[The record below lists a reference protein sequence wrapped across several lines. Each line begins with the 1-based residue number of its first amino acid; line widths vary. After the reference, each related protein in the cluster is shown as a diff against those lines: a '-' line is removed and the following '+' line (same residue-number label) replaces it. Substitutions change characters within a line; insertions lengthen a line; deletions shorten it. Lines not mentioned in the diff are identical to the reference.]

1 MLTRSAANLA
11 TRSHHEFGN
20 GERCLLG
27 LIGVKG
33 VCQKNAPAD
42 QNQEQDDYV
51 DHRSKLPRTRA
62 GLPALRLRD
71 RGFSMTSRLCQNDF
85 VGTFDHLGSRLPNA
99 ISSKGQSPLARPPDK
114 WRSLCGFITFPM
126 TAMCQR
132 STDVRLRTRSGH
144 YFARATRLRSRS
156 TVNRSS
162 PRGIAPE
169 RYSCHRQTN
178 RHKARELVGANAR
191 CCGNLGRRLTAAAG
205 QGHSQRA
212 NKKRPQAILPKRLSY
227 AAALAA

>member
-1 MLTRSAANLA
+1 VLTRSAANLA

-85 VGTFDHLGSRLPNA
+85 VGTFDHLGSAYPTPFQV
-99 ISSKGQSPLARPPDK
+99 SGQSN
-114 WRSLCGFITFPM
+114 
-126 TAMCQR
+126 
-132 STDVRLRTRSGH
+132 VRLRTRSGH